1 MHIEY
6 IPNVVQIIC
15 IYRRKIMRLMK
26 RDHTLAQKPVSNN
39 YELYIV

>member
-6 IPNVVQIIC
+6 IPNVVQIIY
-15 IYRRKIMRLMK
+15 IYRKIMRLME
-26 RDHTLAQKPVSNN
+26 RDHTLAQKSVSNN